1 MSNIKDCVEGC
12 SLPSTPNDIKIL
24 LKQVKDKIETL
35 EKETEDKLLY
45 HDGKIAEACKYLK
58 DNLYNTIRCML
69 ADMEFKGDLDQM
81 ISEVITE
88 LMNENKVNIEVFGG
102 KGDGIVDNTEIFK
115 TAIKYCKANNMTLS
129 SRGGIYRI
137 TEDLTFDTVNVDFN
151 GGTIKS
157 EAKKLTITNENHL
170 WNYKG
175 SDINIFKNVKL
186 HDTNVIANSPAVILE
201 NLEFIDWHNSAITVD
216 QVLYVD
222 NIVYSNDRADINTV
236 SITINATDKQI
247 SRLHGKG
254 GFTGIVINAQNTVIK
269 DSQLWLQN
277 KNKINNTLD
286 GSKFIHVKG
295 GTGLVIDNCVSDTY
309 QYGLYFDQPYINGI
323 LNNFQ
328 YINNNVLYRNTNM
341 YFINRY
347 EPLIG
352 TAMIRMTNFKNDNI
366 KFYIGSPCKLNIRYF
381 DGTPEDR
388 TILYAG
394 NIKEL
399 IADSEGNSLSDKVE
413 VGAGSIIRIN
423 EGKLY
428 ASVKLNF
435 PETCTKTV
443 VIDTSKMA
451 GITNIY
457 GEAYTPVNAL
467 YNNSEVIHGLANIT
481 KWSNNK
487 LAIQNWES
495 GWIKSVAF
503 TLEFDLD

>member
-1 MSNIKDCVEGC
+1 MINYECNEEC
-12 SLPSTPNDIKIL
+12 FSTPNDIKIL
-24 LKQVKDKIETL
+24 LKKMIDKMETL
-35 EKETEDKLLY
+35 EEDTEAKLLL
-45 HDGKIAEACKYLK
+45 HDGKIAELCKYLK

-102 KGDGIVDNTEIFK
+102 RGDGIIDNTEIFK

-129 SRGGIYRI
+129 SRGGVYRI
-137 TEDLTFDTVNVDFN
+137 IEDLTFDGVNVDFN

-157 EAKKLTITNENHL
+157 EANKITVTNENHL

-175 SDINIFKNVKL
+175 SDIHVFKNVKL
-186 HDTNVIANSPAVILE
+186 HDTNVIAESPAVILE
-201 NLEFIDWHNSAITVD
+201 NLEFIDWHESAITVN

-222 NIVYSNDRADINTV
+222 NIVYSNDRADKDTI

-254 GFTGIVINAQNTVIK
+254 GYTGIVINAQNTVIK

-277 KNKINNTLD
+277 KNKVDDTLND
-286 GSKFIHVKG
+286 SKFIHVKG

-309 QYGLYFDQPYINGI
+309 QYGMYFEQDYINGVV
-323 LNNFQ
+323 NNFQ
-328 YINNNVLYRNTNM
+328 YINNNILYRDCDL
-341 YFINRY
+341 YFINKY

-352 TAMIRMTNFKNDNI
+352 TALIRMTNFANDNI
-366 KFYIGSPCKLNIRYF
+366 KFHIGSPCKLNVRYF
-381 DGTPEDR
+381 DGTPEDK

-394 NIKEL
+394 NIKECL
-399 IADSEGNSLSDKVE
+399 TDEDGNSISDKVD

-428 ASVKLNF
+428 ASIKLNF
-435 PETCTKTV
+435 NTPCCKTV

-451 GITNIY
+451 SINKIY
-457 GEAYTPVNAL
+457 GEAYVPVNSL
-467 YNNSEVIHGLANIT
+467 LNGSEVIHGLANIT

-503 TLEFDLD
+503 TVEFDLD